1 MIIKTFELSKKEN
14 FNSSI
19 FLLYG
24 VNEGFKNE
32 IIEKYFINNLK
43 VNIER
48 YEENEILNNDDF
60 ISGLM
65 NKSLFENEKL
75 IIISRLS
82 EKILKII
89 ELIIE
94 KKISGVT
101 LILNSKSLDKKS
113 KLRNF
118 FEKDKNLV
126 CIPFYEDDKKT
137 LISLANSYFRA
148 KKKSISN
155 EAISILIDR
164 CNGDRK
170 NLYNELNKL
179 TLYLGERNKIN
190 TEDVVILTNL
200 SENFSVAE
208 LVDNCLSKN
217 STRTIKIL
225 NENIFSADDSIIIIR
240 SLLSKSKRI
249 LSLKKDFA
257 NKSNV
262 DQIILSYKPPIF
274 WKEKE
279 VVKKQLQKWSI
290 DDAEKLIFKINDIEL
305 MAKKNQENSINII
318 SDFILETSR

>member
-148 KKKSISN
+148 EKKSISN

>member
-1 MIIKTFELSKKEN
+1 MIVKTFELSKKEN

-43 VNIER
+43 VNVER

-164 CNGDRK
+164 
-170 NLYNELNKL
+170 
-179 TLYLGERNKIN
+179 
-190 TEDVVILTNL
+190 
-200 SENFSVAE
+200 
-208 LVDNCLSKN
+208 
-217 STRTIKIL
+217 
-225 NENIFSADDSIIIIR
+225 
-240 SLLSKSKRI
+240 
-249 LSLKKDFA
+249 
-257 NKSNV
+257 
-262 DQIILSYKPPIF
+262 
-274 WKEKE
+274 
-279 VVKKQLQKWSI
+279 
-290 DDAEKLIFKINDIEL
+290 
-305 MAKKNQENSINII
+305 
-318 SDFILETSR
+318 